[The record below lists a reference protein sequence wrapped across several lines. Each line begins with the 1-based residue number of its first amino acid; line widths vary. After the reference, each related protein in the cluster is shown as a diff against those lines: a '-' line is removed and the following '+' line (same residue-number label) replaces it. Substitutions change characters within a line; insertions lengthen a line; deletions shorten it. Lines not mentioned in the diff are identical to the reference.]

1 MTTTTINF
9 TSKAMYN
16 VIMTNAKECGGK
28 YFAEIPLEM
37 LTVDDAYQRHEMV
50 TDGRIRKLKNNWD
63 KFLYDALRV
72 SPHPEEGMFYIINGY
87 HRCCVLKEQGKE
99 TAVCEILIDL
109 AKLDPT
115 ERRIKEADIF
125 AKQSV
130 AVEKVSAK
138 QMHNANVLTGN
149 PADVLIHELC
159 KKYHISKEKI
169 TSFAQAKRIATKTV
183 NYLNESLNVICSTK
197 WSEESTGFSDHVL
210 YALEFIFEYH
220 PDRVEDITT
229 ELIKWFDTIDP
240 DLVLAHGKTHFYMRK
255 HNRICMALEIEHHLH
270 QTIGLPRIYTS
281 KKIGVKAM
289 KENDERIGA

>member
-9 TSKAMYN
+9 TKAMYN

-28 YFAEIPLEM
+28 FFAEIPLEM

-50 TDGRIRKLKNNWD
+50 TNNRIHKLKNNWD

-87 HRCCVLKEQGKE
+87 HRWCVLKEQGKE
-99 TAVCEILIDL
+99 TAVCEILVDL
-109 AKLDPT
+109 AKLEPT
-115 ERRIKEADIF
+115 ERRVKEADIF

-130 AVEKVSAK
+130 AVERVSAR

-169 TSFAQAKRIATKTV
+169 TSFVQAKRIATKNI
-183 NYLNESLNVICSTK
+183 NYLDESLNVICSTD

-220 PDRVEDITT
+220 PDRVKDITT

-240 DLVLAHGKTHFYMRK
+240 DLVLANGKTHFYMRK

-289 KENDERIGA
+289 KENDKRIGA

>member
-1 MTTTTINF
+1 MTTINF

-50 TDGRIRKLKNNWD
+50 TDSRIRKLKNKWD

-109 AKLDPT
+109 AKLEPT

-159 KKYHISKEKI
+159 NKYHVAKERV
-169 TSFAQAKRIATKTV
+169 TSFAQVKRIASKNV
-183 NYLNESLNVICSTK
+183 CYLDEVFKVVCTSK
-197 WSEESTGFSDHVL
+197 WSEEATGFSDHVMS
-210 YALEFIFEYH
+210 ALEFIFEYH
-220 PDRVEDITT
+220 PDRTEDISL

-240 DLVLAHGKTHFYMRK
+240 DMVLAHGKTHFYMRK

-270 QTIGLPRIYTS
+270 QTIGLPRTYTS